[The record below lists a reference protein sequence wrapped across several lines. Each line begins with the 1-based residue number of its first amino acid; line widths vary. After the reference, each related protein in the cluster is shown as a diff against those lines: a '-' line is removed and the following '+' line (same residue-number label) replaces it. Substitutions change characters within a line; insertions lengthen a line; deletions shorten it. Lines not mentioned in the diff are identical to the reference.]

1 MQFHTSRP
9 ITVAVRHPTPLV
21 ANGAVY
27 ALSQEGN
34 IQAKVWQDGHPMV
47 ADLFVTDHETA
58 VRLAADRSAG
68 HTSLRCSKLAVIGT
82 SGREVEVRA
91 AVEAGVDGYVLGL
104 CSVSELVACVRT
116 VASGGRY
123 FSEGVLRCIADSL
136 THESLTQRELSV
148 LQCMWRGLGNKAIAL
163 QLGIGHGTVKGHVEC
178 ILGKL
183 GVNNRTQAVNVALSR
198 GLIAE
203 VAERRNPGATPTVW
217 YGLEAAN
224 EG

>member
-1 MQFHTSRP
+1 MQASTTRS

-21 ANGAVY
+21 ANGAVF
-27 ALSQEGN
+27 ALSQENN
-34 IQAKVWQDGHPMV
+34 IQAKVWQDGHAMV

-58 VRLAADRSAG
+58 IRLAADRSSG
-68 HTSLRCSKLAVIGT
+68 HSNLRCSRLAVIG
-82 SGREVEVRA
+82 SNGREAEVRA
-91 AVEAGVDGYVLGL
+91 ALEAGVDGYVLAL
-104 CSVSELVACVRT
+104 CSVSELLACVRT

-123 FSEGVLRCIADSL
+123 FSEGVLRCVADSL
-136 THESLTQRELSV
+136 THETLTQRELSV
-148 LQCMWRGLGNKAIAL
+148 LQCMWKGLCNKSIAN

-183 GVNNRTQAVNVALSR
+183 AARNRTQAVNIALSR

-203 VAERRNPGATPTVW
+203 VAEQQRRDVAAPVW
-217 YGLEAAN
+217 HGLIAAN